1 MANAPSKRL
10 GKGIGSLLSNKHAT
24 DSLGGDGK
32 LWVSRDE
39 IRPNREQPRIALDKG
54 VERLA
59 ESLRRHGMM
68 QPILV
73 THRPEGGYEILA
85 GERRWRAAELAGMKS
100 VPVILREGT
109 LSGDE
114 RLELALIENVQRE
127 DLDSIEKARGC
138 SRLMTEYQ
146 LTQEEV
152 ALKLGYQRSTVANL
166 VRLLDLPI
174 EIQHDVSR
182 ETISAGHARA
192 LLQLRDSPLQAQ
204 AWQEIKANDV
214 SVRGA
219 EKLCSTLAKG
229 ERSPKHL
236 PRTAKPAWAAELQ
249 DRLTRSLGL
258 RAEIKLHGRGGG
270 KLVLHFAELD
280 DLDRL
285 VQGINL
291 PSEMEDLTAG

>member
-192 LLQLRDSPLQAQ
+192 LLQLRDSPLQ
-204 AWQEIKANDV
+204 V
-214 SVRGA
+214 PG
-219 EKLCSTLAKG
+219 LA
-229 ERSPKHL
+229 R
-236 PRTAKPAWAAELQ
+236 
-249 DRLTRSLGL
+249 D
-258 RAEIKLHGRGGG
+258 
-270 KLVLHFAELD
+270 
-280 DLDRL
+280 
-285 VQGINL
+285 
-291 PSEMEDLTAG
+291 